1 MPKEIIAYALL
12 LIWHNILTESVSI
25 SIKML
30 STEQQRT
37 QEGELIKSVE
47 LSLMTYFYAT
57 SKLRFS
63 FHKHFGAW
71 HMIGVLHI
79 PVEWIINS
87 LHGFSQ

>member
-1 MPKEIIAYALL
+1 
-12 LIWHNILTESVSI
+12 
-25 SIKML
+25 ML

-71 HMIGVLHI
+71 HMIGVLHV
-79 PVEWIINS
+79 PVE
-87 LHGFSQ
+87 